1 MKLDEVKLLI
11 CRQGLTDELMAE
23 FLLSLRRVRGAFLK
37 AQHCYLLAYE
47 IREQDYAGAVRLIE
61 YALKH
66 FAEDAVT
73 RRFCYEHLARAH
85 RANLNFGAAKACYDR
100 AQQLLAAERH
110 QQGGTAAQAEALFA
124 LRNELELT
132 GYQWSA
138 DLERYCGQIDRADAL
153 LLALRDEAFT
163 LAVADYLIGEQHQDA
178 QAMTSARQQMQRLL
192 QDDALSEMERLFQ
205 LHRVNP
211 RVSLSEGET
220 AFLRRIGLQP

>member
-11 CRQGLTDELMAE
+11 CRQGLTDDLMAE
-23 FLLSLRRVRGAFLK
+23 FLLSLRRVRGVFLK

-66 FAEDAVT
+66 FAEDTMT

-110 QQGGTAAQAEALFA
+110 QHGGTAAQAEALFA

-138 DLERYCGQIDRADAL
+138 DLEQYCGQIDRADAL
-153 LLALRDEAFT
+153 LLGLRDEAFT
-163 LAVADYLIGEQHQDA
+163 LAAADYLIGEHHQDA
-178 QAMTSARQQMQRLL
+178 QAMTAAARQLQHLL
-192 QDDALSEMERLFQ
+192 QDEALSDMERMFQ
-205 LHRVNP
+205 RHGVNP
-211 RVSLSEGET
+211 RVNLTAGES

>member
-11 CRQGLTDELMAE
+11 CQQGLTEKLMEE
-23 FLLSLRRVRGAFLK
+23 FLFSLRRVRGGFLK

-47 IREQDYAGAVRLIE
+47 IRERDYAGAVRLIE

-66 FAEDAVT
+66 FAEDTMT

-110 QQGGTAAQAEALFA
+110 QQGGTAVQAETLFA
-124 LRNELELT
+124 LRNELDLT

-138 DLERYCGQIDRADAL
+138 DLERYCGQIDREDAL

-163 LAVADYLIGEQHQDA
+163 LAAADYLVGEQHQDA
-178 QAMTSARQQMQRLL
+178 QAMAAAAGEMQRLL
-192 QDDALSEMERLFQ
+192 QDEALSDMERMF
-205 LHRVNP
+205 HRHGVNP
-211 RVSLSEGET
+211 RVSLTEGES
-220 AFLRRIGLQP
+220 AFLQRIGLA